1 MKVTAYCS
9 EYCCKFS
16 DNGLVYNKIT
26 CIVLLGTF
34 IPIICTKKKK
44 SPFLSV
50 LNNLQN
56 CHEILYSEVLIE
68 YVSTFKL

>member
-26 CIVLLGTF
+26 GTVLLGTF
-34 IPIICTKKKK
+34 IPIICTQKKVT
-44 SPFLSV
+44 LSV
-50 LNNLQN
+50 S
-56 CHEILYSEVLIE
+56 I
-68 YVSTFKL
+68 